1 MKVDN
6 LYISN
11 IGKGVE
17 ATLVAVKDNNDQ
29 VYVSIQNNKK
39 LRKNPKVK
47 LISNSYEFSRFLKK
61 VNKELEDHSTPVLY
75 TVASLYCTSQCEIIR
90 VIKTGKD
97 SFDVL
102 FYYNYRRPL
111 FGGCKD
117 VVSLTAVDLEKF
129 IKGEKVSDISLI

>member
-11 IGKGVE
+11 VGKGVE

-47 LISNSYEFSRFLKK
+47 LISNSYEFSKFLKK
-61 VNKELEDHSTPVLY
+61 LNKELEDHSTPVLY

-129 IKGEKVSDISLI
+129 IKGEK

>member
-47 LISNSYEFSRFLKK
+47 LISNSYEFSKFLKK
-61 VNKELEDHSTPVLY
+61 INKELEDHSTPVLY

>member
-29 VYVSIQNNKK
+29 VYVSIQSNKK

-61 VNKELEDHSTPVLY
+61 INKELEDHSTPVLY

>member
-39 LRKNPKVK
+39 LRKNPRVK
-47 LISNSYEFSRFLKK
+47 LISNSYEFSKFLKK
-61 VNKELEDHSTPVLY
+61 INKELEDHSTPVLY

-129 IKGEKVSDISLI
+129 IKGEK

>member
-11 IGKGVE
+11 VGKGVE
-17 ATLVAVKDNNDQ
+17 ATLVVVKDNNDQ

-47 LISNSYEFSRFLKK
+47 LISNSYDFSKFLKK
-61 VNKELEDHSTPVLY
+61 LNKELEDHSTPVLY

-129 IKGEKVSDISLI
+129 IKGEK

>member
-11 IGKGVE
+11 IGKGME
-17 ATLVAVKDNNDQ
+17 STLVAVKDNNDQ

>member
-47 LISNSYEFSRFLKK
+47 LISNGYEFSRFLKK

>member
-47 LISNSYEFSRFLKK
+47 LISNSYDFSKFLKK
-61 VNKELEDHSTPVLY
+61 LNKELEDHSTPVLY

-129 IKGEKVSDISLI
+129 IKGEK

>member
-47 LISNSYEFSRFLKK
+47 LISNSYEFSKFLKK
-61 VNKELEDHSTPVLY
+61 INKELEDHSTPVLY

-129 IKGEKVSDISLI
+129 IKGEK

>member
-17 ATLVAVKDNNDQ
+17 ATLVAVKDNNDH

>member
-11 IGKGVE
+11 IGRGVE
-17 ATLVAVKDNNDQ
+17 AALVAVKDNNDQ
-29 VYVSIQNNKK
+29 VYISIQSNKK

-61 VNKELEDHSTPVLY
+61 INQELEDHSTPVLY

-111 FGGCKD
+111 FWGCKD

>member
-11 IGKGVE
+11 VGKGVE
-17 ATLVAVKDNNDQ
+17 ATLVAVKDDNDQ

-47 LISNSYEFSRFLKK
+47 LISNSYEFSRFLKRI
-61 VNKELEDHSTPVLY
+61 NKELEDHSTPVLY

-129 IKGEKVSDISLI
+129 IKGEK

>member
-17 ATLVAVKDNNDQ
+17 ATLVAVKDNNNQ

>member
-11 IGKGVE
+11 VGKGVE

-47 LISNSYEFSRFLKK
+47 LISNSYEFSKFLKK
-61 VNKELEDHSTPVLY
+61 INKELEDHSTPVLY

-129 IKGEKVSDISLI
+129 IKGEK

>member
-47 LISNSYEFSRFLKK
+47 LISNSYEFSRFLKRI
-61 VNKELEDHSTPVLY
+61 NKELEDHSTPVLY

>member
-61 VNKELEDHSTPVLY
+61 INKELEDHSTPILY

-129 IKGEKVSDISLI
+129 IKGERVSDISLI

>member
-47 LISNSYEFSRFLKK
+47 LISNSYEFNRFLKK

>member
-11 IGKGVE
+11 VGKGVE

>member
-129 IKGEKVSDISLI
+129 IKGEK

>member
-47 LISNSYEFSRFLKK
+47 LISNGYEFSKFLKK
-61 VNKELEDHSTPVLY
+61 INKELEDHSTPVLY

-129 IKGEKVSDISLI
+129 IKGEK

>member
-111 FGGCKD
+111 FGGCRD

-129 IKGEKVSDISLI
+129 IKGEKVSYTSLI

>member
-17 ATLVAVKDNNDQ
+17 AALVAVKDNNDQ
-29 VYVSIQNNKK
+29 VYVSIQSNKK

-47 LISNSYEFSRFLKK
+47 LISNSYEFSKFLKK
-61 VNKELEDHSTPVLY
+61 INKELEDHSTPVLY

>member
-11 IGKGVE
+11 VGKGVE

-47 LISNSYEFSRFLKK
+47 LISNSYEFSKFLKK
-61 VNKELEDHSTPVLY
+61 INKELEDHSTPVLY
-75 TVASLYCTSQCEIIR
+75 TCLLYTSPSPR
-90 VIKTGKD
+90 DRTR
-97 SFDVL
+97 S
-102 FYYNYRRPL
+102 RMP
-111 FGGCKD
+111 
-117 VVSLTAVDLEKF
+117 SSA
-129 IKGEKVSDISLI
+129 

>member
-11 IGKGVE
+11 VGKGVE

-47 LISNSYEFSRFLKK
+47 LISNSYEFSRFLKRI
-61 VNKELEDHSTPVLY
+61 NKELEDHSTPVLY

>member
-11 IGKGVE
+11 IGRGVE
-17 ATLVAVKDNNDQ
+17 AALVAVKDNNDQ
-29 VYVSIQNNKK
+29 VYISIQSNKK

-61 VNKELEDHSTPVLY
+61 INKELEDHSTPVLY

-111 FGGCKD
+111 FLGCKD

>member
-90 VIKTGKD
+90 LIKTGKD

>member
-17 ATLVAVKDNNDQ
+17 ATLVVVKDNNDQ

-47 LISNSYEFSRFLKK
+47 LISNSYDFSKFLKK
-61 VNKELEDHSTPVLY
+61 LNKELEDHSTPVLY

-129 IKGEKVSDISLI
+129 IKGEK

>member
-61 VNKELEDHSTPVLY
+61 INKELEDHSTPVLY

-102 FYYNYRRPL
+102 LYYNYRRPL

>member
-11 IGKGVE
+11 VGKGVE
-17 ATLVAVKDNNDQ
+17 ATLVAVKDDNDQ
-29 VYVSIQNNKK
+29 VYVSIQNNRK

-47 LISNSYEFSRFLKK
+47 LISNSYEFSKFLKK
-61 VNKELEDHSTPVLY
+61 INKELEDHSTPVLY

>member
-29 VYVSIQNNKK
+29 VYVSIQSNKK

-47 LISNSYEFSRFLKK
+47 LISNSYDFIRFLKK
-61 VNKELEDHSTPVLY
+61 INKELEDHSTPVLY

-129 IKGEKVSDISLI
+129 IKGEKISDISLI

>member
-47 LISNSYEFSRFLKK
+47 LISNGYEFSRFLKK
-61 VNKELEDHSTPVLY
+61 INKELEDHSTPVLY

-117 VVSLTAVDLEKF
+117 VVSLTAVDLENF

>member
-39 LRKNPKVK
+39 LRKSPKVK
-47 LISNSYEFSRFLKK
+47 LISNSYEFSKFLKK
-61 VNKELEDHSTPVLY
+61 INKELEDHSTPVLY

-129 IKGEKVSDISLI
+129 IKGEK

>member
-11 IGKGVE
+11 VGKGVE
-17 ATLVAVKDNNDQ
+17 ATLVAVKDDNDQ

-47 LISNSYEFSRFLKK
+47 LISNSYEFSKFLKK
-61 VNKELEDHSTPVLY
+61 INKELEDHSTPVLY

>member
-11 IGKGVE
+11 VGKGVE

-29 VYVSIQNNKK
+29 VYVSIQNNRK

-47 LISNSYEFSRFLKK
+47 LISNSYEFSKFLKK
-61 VNKELEDHSTPVLY
+61 INKELEDHSTPVLY
-75 TVASLYCTSQCEIIR
+75 TVASLYCASQCEIIR

-129 IKGEKVSDISLI
+129 IKGEK

>member
-11 IGKGVE
+11 IGRGVE
-17 ATLVAVKDNNDQ
+17 AALVAVKDNNDQ
-29 VYVSIQNNKK
+29 VYISIQSNKK

-61 VNKELEDHSTPVLY
+61 INKELEDHSTPVLY

>member
-11 IGKGVE
+11 VGKGVE

-47 LISNSYEFSRFLKK
+47 LISNSYEFSKFLKK
-61 VNKELEDHSTPVLY
+61 INKELEDHSTPVLY

-117 VVSLTAVDLEKF
+117 VVSLTAADLEKF
-129 IKGEKVSDISLI
+129 IKGEK

>member
-47 LISNSYEFSRFLKK
+47 LISNSYEFGRFLKK

>member
-47 LISNSYEFSRFLKK
+47 LISNSYEFSKFLKK
-61 VNKELEDHSTPVLY
+61 INKELEDHSTPVLY

-97 SFDVL
+97 SFDEL

>member
-11 IGKGVE
+11 VGKGVE

-47 LISNSYEFSRFLKK
+47 LISNSYEFSKFLKK
-61 VNKELEDHSTPVLY
+61 LNKELEDHSTPVLY

-111 FGGCKD
+111 FEGCKD
-117 VVSLTAVDLEKF
+117 VVSLTAADLEKF